1 MLEQFY
7 QNKRNILKKSQE
19 FFLNSTSLTI
29 KIGCELEFFLLQ
41 KNSQDVADQGL
52 VEEFIAEIENDLIK
66 KFPLIYRIEK
76 ERGESQIE
84 VKTTFSADLLKVGE
98 ELENAKNFIKNF
110 AKAKDLTASFA
121 AQPFLDDCGSALQLN
136 ISLHDKDDKNLFE
149 SDANLLKNIANSL
162 LQATDSMMIF
172 LAPQA
177 EDYARFSFESNR
189 NLFKKGKFTAPVNLS
204 FGSDN
209 RTCAIRIPT
218 LVQGSK
224 YGKRLEYRIAAADAD
239 FFLVTAAILLALR
252 NEESDLV
259 QIHGNAFDEQY
270 RLKKF
275 CGSLEE
281 AREAFKK
288 EKNFIREAF
297 LSLMPMREESPL

>member
-19 FFLNSTSLTI
+19 FFSNSNSSTL

-41 KNSQDVADQGL
+41 KNSQNVADQGL
-52 VEEFIAEIENDLIK
+52 VEEFISEIENDLTQ
-66 KFPLIYRIEK
+66 KFPLIYKIEK

-84 VKTTFSADLLKVGE
+84 IKTLFTADLLRVGE
-98 ELENAKNFIKNF
+98 ELEGAKNFIKNF
-110 AKAKDLTASFA
+110 AQTKNLTASFA
-121 AQPFLDDCGSALQLN
+121 AQPFSDDCGSALQFNL
-136 ISLHDKDDKNLFE
+136 SLHDQNGKNLFE
-149 SDANLLKNIANSL
+149 SDANLLKNSANSL

-172 LAPQA
+172 LAPKT
-177 EDYARFSFESNR
+177 EDYARFSFETNR

-204 FGSDN
+204 FGGDN
-209 RTCAIRIPT
+209 RTCAIRVPN
-218 LVQGSK
+218 LPKESK

-239 FFLVTAAILLALR
+239 FFLVTAAILLALK
-252 NEESDLV
+252 NEESDLL

-270 RLKKF
+270 QLENF

-281 AREAFKK
+281 AREVF
-288 EKNFIREAF
+288 ENGMNFIRKSF
-297 LSLMPMREESPL
+297 LVFCDEISNRS

>member
-19 FFLNSTSLTI
+19 FFSNSNSLTP

-41 KNSQDVADQGL
+41 QNSQNLADQGL
-52 VEEFIAEIENDLIK
+52 VEEFISEIENDLTK
-66 KFPLIYRIEK
+66 KFPLIYKIEK
-76 ERGESQIE
+76 ERGEAQVEI
-84 VKTTFSADLLKVGE
+84 KTLFTADLLRVGE
-98 ELENAKNFIKNF
+98 ELEGAKNFIKDF
-110 AKAKDLTASFA
+110 AQSKNLTASFA
-121 AQPFLDDCGSALQLN
+121 AQPFENDCGSALQFN
-136 ISLHDKDDKNLFE
+136 ISLHDVNDQNLFE
-149 SDANLLKNIANSL
+149 FDERLLKNTADSL
-162 LQATDSMMIF
+162 LKSTNSMMIF
-172 LAPQA
+172 LAPKA
-177 EDYARFSFESNR
+177 EDYARFSFEINR

-218 LVQGSK
+218 LAKGSK

-239 FFLVTAAILLALR
+239 FFLVTAAILLALK
-252 NEESDLV
+252 NEESDVV

-270 RLKKF
+270 RLEKF

-281 AREAFKK
+281 AREAFERKG
-288 EKNFIREAF
+288 NFIRESF
-297 LSLMPMREESPL
+297 LAVEG